1 MLKREESQKFTF
13 TQTLKNNLMELNE
26 AFDEIYNHTHMWN
39 WGPDWEVVR
48 KVYLAF
54 PNSYSVLTPF
64 AYSYLEELIRSTTSE
79 YGSELVNT
87 DGTLKKYRKV
97 GTKLID
103 LAIEENRVSKPEFV
117 KILPEIKSYFSQS
130 EPTDIGDNRNTV
142 AHGYMHPRFWDQE
155 SFEKLIFD
163 IAKLS
168 KYAGF

>member
-13 TQTLKNNLMELNE
+13 AQTLKNNLMELNE

-39 WGPDWEVVR
+39 WGPDWEILR
-48 KVYLAF
+48 RVYLAF
-54 PNSYSVLTPF
+54 PNSYSILTPF
-64 AYSYLEELIRSTTSE
+64 AYSYLEEWIRSTTSE
-79 YGSELVNT
+79 YGRELVNT
-87 DGTLKKYRKV
+87 DRTSKEYRKA

-103 LAIEENRVSKPEFV
+103 LAIEENKVSKPECV

-130 EPTDIGDNRNTV
+130 EPIDIGDNRNSV
-142 AHGYMHPRFWDQE
+142 AHGYLHPIFWDQE

-168 KYAGF
+168 KYARF